1 MPKVKLDL
9 NVKDSSVEI
18 IEKLAT
24 EHNITKEKLSEMILE
39 AWTTFGGQIWSGDYK
54 ELRAFIIDWPTRR
67 NLVKIK

>member
-1 MPKVKLDL
+1 MPKIPL
-9 NVKDSSVEI
+9 NLNLKNSSVEI
-18 IEKLAT
+18 IEKFAK

-39 AWTTFGGQIWSGDYK
+39 TWTAFGGQIWSGDYK